1 MLLLKIPGL
10 GLDIASILL
19 GLIAWILPL
28 YHLSS
33 SKKSDLSLAQ
43 NTFLSFSA
51 CSVSLVL
58 QFFHIATTVKNGD
71 WSTLMDTSNTLAL
84 VAAIFVL
91 VTIILNLISYRASKK
106 ISCSQSNV

>member
-10 GLDIASILL
+10 NLDIASILL

-28 YHLSS
+28 YHLVS
-33 SKKSDLSLAQ
+33 SKKSDSSFFQ

-51 CSVSLVL
+51 CSISLVL
-58 QFFHIATTVKNGD
+58 QFFHVATTVKNGD
-71 WSTLMDTSNTLAL
+71 WSALMDTSNALAL

-91 VTIILNLISYRASKK
+91 VTIILNLISYRASKN
-106 ISCSQSNV
+106 ISSSQSSV